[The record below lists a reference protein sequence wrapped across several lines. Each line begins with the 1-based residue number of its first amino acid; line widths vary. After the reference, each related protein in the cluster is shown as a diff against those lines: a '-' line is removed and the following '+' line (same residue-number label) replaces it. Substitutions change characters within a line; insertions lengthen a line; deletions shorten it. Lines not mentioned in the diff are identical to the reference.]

1 MTSFFRFRRRRKM
14 HHALIFARKAEK
26 RYCYFSFEER
36 MAMFSATS
44 KVYNSNSCNYAFDES
59 EKGAIVD
66 YLANSTKWSLD
77 SNRQNSASW
86 EGSNLAKKQ
95 QVIWDED
102 DMIWKKK
109 RLQMKGKGG

>member
-1 MTSFFRFRRRRKM
+1 
-14 HHALIFARKAEK
+14 
-26 RYCYFSFEER
+26 
-36 MAMFSATS
+36 MFSATS
-44 KVYNSNSCNYAFDES
+44 KVYNSNSYNYAFDES

-66 YLANSTKWSLD
+66 DLANSTKWSLD